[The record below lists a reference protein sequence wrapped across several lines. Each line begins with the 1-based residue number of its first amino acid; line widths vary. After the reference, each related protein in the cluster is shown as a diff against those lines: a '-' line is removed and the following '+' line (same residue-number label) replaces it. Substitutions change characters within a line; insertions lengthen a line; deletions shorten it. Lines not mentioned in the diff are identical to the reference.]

1 MPDNGDDRE
10 GLLDDVGELVDEVL
24 GENLPEPEPE
34 DPWERRLRLVDAITA
49 VLLSVA
55 AVATAWATF
64 QASQWADAQ
73 SDSVAA
79 ASIARS
85 DSLRYSNDAGQIEQI
100 DTAVWLEWL
109 TAYSQGDKP
118 RARFLSERFRPTL
131 AAAQRE
137 WAGKAV
143 IESDGKVSKVP
154 PGTPFDEPAYRIPK
168 AERAEQLA
176 NQAESEMVNAQ
187 EASNTSTEFVTA
199 ALMLALVLFFSG
211 IATKFRNPKLQVLL
225 VLLAVVFLVGGL
237 ARTFTLPQLL

>member
-1 MPDNGDDRE
+1 MTGGDQERE
-10 GLLDDVGELVDEVL
+10 GLLDDVGELVEDVL

-109 TAYSQGDKP
+109 TAYSQGDKA

-143 IESDGKVSKVP
+143 IGSDGKVSQVP
-154 PGTPFDEPAYRIPK
+154 PGTPFDGPAYRIPK

-176 NQAESEMVNAQ
+176 NQAESEMVKAQ

-199 ALMLALVLFFSG
+199 ALILALVLFFSG
-211 IATKFRNPKLQVLL
+211 IATKFRNPRLQVLL
-225 VLLAVVFLVGGL
+225 VLLALVFLVGGL

>member
-1 MPDNGDDRE
+1 MTTDDRERE
-10 GLLDDVGELVDEVL
+10 GLLDDVGEIVEDVL

-109 TAYSQGDKP
+109 TAYSQGDKA

-137 WAGKAV
+137 WVGKAV
-143 IESDGKVSKVP
+143 IETDGKVSQVP
-154 PGTPFDEPAYRIPK
+154 PGTPFDEAAYRIPK
-168 AERAEQLA
+168 ADRAEQLA
-176 NQAESEMVNAQ
+176 NQAEAEMVKAQ

-199 ALMLALVLFFSG
+199 ALILALVLFFSG